1 MECEMERGARTMTSP
16 GEHGGAWM
24 RRGASLLALA
34 LSACGG
40 AAVYVGDNGGVA
52 FSINAFQDGFT
63 VGSPAH
69 AGESLSVTI
78 QGGQSIEFDASGAVT
93 WRFAVN
99 GGAFVPA
106 GSTASVPG
114 LSITVT
120 PVGASRVRV
129 TTVLT
134 TGGSTPTTVTL
145 TATSNLDQRE
155 VATVQLQVR

>member
-1 MECEMERGARTMTSP
+1 MQPEEQGTMTTTRRSRP
-16 GEHGGAWM
+16 AAW
-24 RRGASLLALA
+24 RRRAAMLLALA

-40 AAVYVGDNGGVA
+40 AAVYVGDNGGVG
-52 FSINAFQDGFT
+52 FSINAFQDGFSI
-63 VGSPAH
+63 GSPVH
-69 AGESLSVTI
+69 AGESVTVSI
-78 QGGQSIEFDASGAVT
+78 QAGQSIEFDSSGAVT

-120 PVGASRVRV
+120 PVGPSRVRV
-129 TTVLT
+129 STVLT
-134 TGGSTPTTVTL
+134 TGGSTPVTVTL
-145 TATSNLDQRE
+145 TATSNVDQRE

>member
-1 MECEMERGARTMTSP
+1 M
-16 GEHGGAWM
+16 
-24 RRGASLLALA
+24 LLSLA

-40 AAVYVGDNGGVA
+40 AAVYVGDNVGV
-52 FSINAFQDGFT
+52 SLSVNAVQGGFT
-63 VGSPAH
+63 VGSPVH
-69 AGESLSVTI
+69 AGESLSVAI
-78 QGGQSIEFDASGAVT
+78 QAGQSIEFDASGAVT

-114 LSITVT
+114 MSITVT
-120 PVGASRVRV
+120 PVDASRVRV

-134 TGGSTPTTVTL
+134 TGAAAPAIVTL
-145 TATSNLDQRE
+145 TATSNVDQRE